1 MNKFDRIYR
10 NIIKENTS
18 EDVYQL
24 FTHVGEREVEDQIR
38 SLKSD
43 LIDAYKRTKVQSTN
57 EWVLRHHQIRVEYIT
72 SIVQILGEDPNQF
85 DIDKFVYD
93 HEYDDPEREYFV
105 PQVQDIM
112 KQFTN
117 MLIHIVM
124 DQLPKYKKN

>member
-1 MNKFDRIYR
+1 MDKFTATYL
-10 NIIKENTS
+10 NIIKE
-18 EDVYQL
+18 DAYL
-24 FTHVGEREVEDQIR
+24 FGANAGERDIEDQIR

-43 LIDAYKRTKVQSTN
+43 LIDAYKRVKVQFGD

-72 SIVQILGEDPNQF
+72 GIVQILGEDPNQF

-117 MLIHIVM
+117 MLIRIVI